1 MLPDLPSFKRRVYKV
16 QVEFFQWAQ
25 KKQMPMLREAQNS
38 PIHEGN
44 SHTIERNGG
53 YQDKNEFSKI
63 TWELTLDPSSE
74 TLDSVF
80 TKLYNSA
87 TLSAEQYERFAFDQL
102 DKTLTKAGQTTN
114 SNSKNPYESIIQ
126 AFEKIQFS
134 LDENG
139 NLDLSN
145 HQIFVGPELFKK
157 LSKLKVKSEQKKRMN
172 LVLEKKLKE
181 AHAREANRKLVG

>member
-1 MLPDLPSFKRRVYKV
+1 
-16 QVEFFQWAQ
+16 
-25 KKQMPMLREAQNS
+25 MLRYAQNS

-44 SHTIERNGG
+44 SNTIERIG
-53 YQDKNEFSKI
+53 YQDINEFSKL

-74 TLDSVF
+74 TLESVF

-87 TLSAEQYERFAFDQL
+87 TVSAEQFERIAFNQL
-102 DKTLTKAGQTTN
+102 DKTLTRAGQITN
-114 SNSKNPYESIIQ
+114 SNPENPYESIIE
-126 AFEKIQFS
+126 AFEKIQFT

-157 LSKLKVKSEQKKRMN
+157 ISKMKVTSDQRKKMD
-172 LVLEKKLKE
+172 LVLEKKQKE
-181 AHAREANRKLVG
+181 AHAREANRKLAG

>member
-1 MLPDLPSFKRRVYKV
+1 MLPDLPNIKKRLYKV
-16 QVEFFQWAQ
+16 QLEFYQWAH
-25 KKQMPMLREAQNS
+25 KKQMPMLRYAQNS

-44 SHTIERNGG
+44 SHTIERIG

-74 TLDSVF
+74 TLESVF

-87 TLSAEQYERFAFDQL
+87 TVTAEQFERIAFNQL

-114 SNSKNPYESIIQ
+114 SNPENPYESIIQ
-126 AFEKIQFS
+126 AFEKIQFT

-157 LSKLKVKSEQKKRMN
+157 ISKMKVTSDQRKRMD
-172 LVLEKKLKE
+172 LVLEKKQKE
-181 AHAREANRKLVG
+181 AHAREANRKLAG